1 MKLEE
6 TLRLHNKLWMEISR
20 LMNPEFLTEEFLK
33 KGIYTVGLSI
43 KKKALENMGWTDAM
57 PQSGCFLCQYVDDI
71 GYDIIFCHCVCPV
84 RWNGAGCVAGE
95 FGDWCNALRN
105 HDIDKAK
112 EMAIIIAN
120 LPPKFIEEISYRI
133 ECFDR
138 YLRICVEGENRERA
152 LEIID
157 AEYTNWCDVE
167 TNPDLQ
173 FECCEEY
180 ILRKL
185 TEDGIAYVE
194 MENE

>member
-6 TLRLHNKLWMEISR
+6 ALRLHHELWMEISQ

-33 KGIYTVGLSI
+33 SGIYTVELSI
-43 KKKALENMGWTDAM
+43 KEKALENMGWTDVM
-57 PQSGCFLCQYVDDI
+57 PKSGCFLCQYVDDI
-71 GYDIIFCHCVCPV
+71 GYDSSCYYVCPI
-84 RWNGAGCVAGE
+84 RWNGDGCMAGE

-120 LPPKFIEEISYRI
+120 LPQKIDGEISYHI

-138 YLRICVEGENRERA
+138 YLRICVDDENRERA

-157 AEYTNWCDVE
+157 TEYTNWCDVE

-185 TEDGIAYVE
+185 TEDGIAYAE
-194 MENE
+194 MED

>member
-6 TLRLHNKLWMEISR
+6 ALRLHHELWMEISR

-33 KGIYTVGLSI
+33 KGIYTVELSI
-43 KKKALENMGWTDAM
+43 KEKALENMGWTDVM
-57 PQSGCFLCQYVDDI
+57 PENGCFLCQYTE
-71 GYDIIFCHCVCPV
+71 YTIFANCYTNCPV
-84 RWNGAGCVAGE
+84 RWNGAGCVTGE

-105 HDIDKAK
+105 HDIDKVK

-120 LPPKFIEEISYRI
+120 LPPKLDGEISYHI

-138 YLRICVEGENRERA
+138 YLRICVDNENRERA

-185 TEDGIAYVE
+185 TEDGIAFVE
-194 MENE
+194 MEDE

>member
-6 TLRLHNKLWMEISR
+6 ALRLHHELWMEISR

-33 KGIYTVGLSI
+33 SGIYTVELST
-43 KKKALENMGWTDAM
+43 KEKALENMGWTDVM
-57 PQSGCFLCQYVDDI
+57 PENGCFLCQYTVHTIFDD
-71 GYDIIFCHCVCPV
+71 CSTNCPV
-84 RWNGAGCVAGE
+84 RWNGARCVAGE

-120 LPPKFIEEISYRI
+120 LPPKSVGEISYHI

-138 YLRICVEGENRERA
+138 YLRICVDDENRERA

-194 MENE
+194 MEDE